1 MENSSLIEQVV
12 PKERNAQYGVKIAI
26 IILAALAI
34 PATFII
40 IALITRIAYLA
51 IIGMFTILFCAY
63 GAWYFISSLKVEY
76 EYSFLSSTLRIDKII
91 AKRKRRPII
100 KIDVKSFDDIFRY
113 NDKEMAARRFNKVY
127 RASAKEFSED
137 NYVAC
142 FRNEA
147 KGKCA
152 ILFTPNEQLLE
163 GMKPYYDNELR
174 KKLFLNKQL

>member
-1 MENSSLIEQVV
+1 MDNNTLIEQVV
-12 PKERNAQYGVKIAI
+12 PKERNAQYGLKIAL
-26 IILAALAI
+26 IILLALGI

-51 IIGMFTILFCAY
+51 VIGMFAILFCVY
-63 GAWYFISSLKVEY
+63 GAWFFITSLKVEY

-91 AKRKRRPII
+91 AKRRRKPIV
-100 KIDVKSFDDIFRY
+100 KVDVKQFDDFFRY
-113 NDKEMAARRFNKVY
+113 SDEAMTAHRFNKVY
-127 RASAKEFSED
+127 RASSKEFSED
-137 NYVAC
+137 NYVAS

-152 ILFTPNEQLLE
+152 ILFTPNEKLIE
-163 GMKPYYDNELR
+163 GMKPYFDNDLR